1 MPQSHSTDRAGQSRE
16 NKDSAVVDTER
27 QGAAASGSYAA
38 VGSWPLSNGST
49 EHTSNYFQGP
59 AEMMKEV

>member
-1 MPQSHSTDRAGQSRE
+1 MPRSHSTARAGESRE
-16 NKDSAVVDTER
+16 NKGSAVVDTER

-38 VGSWPLSNGST
+38 VGSWPLCKGRS
-49 EHTSNYFQGP
+49 ERTSNYFQGP